1 MNHDSSHL
9 DGDEKAWYRHPF
21 LWMAILL
28 PATAVVAGLITL
40 YIAIV
45 NADDPVVDEWYK
57 EGKAINRSAEQEQL
71 AARLGIRLE
80 LSQVGAGVQARLLAD
95 TAIPM
100 PSSIKVAMRHPT
112 LADRDVVIEL
122 VNLEDNQYRGDGV
135 LPQDGRRNVTVTAEG
150 NHWRL
155 YQTIFT
161 DSDNLHLG
169 AVPAS

>member
-1 MNHDSSHL
+1 MSLDSSHP
-9 DGDEKAWYRHPF
+9 DADKAWYRHPF
-21 LWMAILL
+21 LWLAILL

-71 AARLGIRLE
+71 AARLGIGLE
-80 LSQVGAGVQARLLAD
+80 LSQVGAGVQARLLAA

-100 PSSIKVAMRHPT
+100 PPSIKVALRHPT
-112 LADRDVVIEL
+112 IADRDVVIEL
-122 VNLEDNQYRGDGV
+122 INQDGSHYRGDGM
-135 LPQDGRRNVTVTAEG
+135 LPDDGRRNVTVTAEG

-155 YQTIFT
+155 YETVFT
-161 DSDNLHLG
+161 DSGMLQLG
-169 AVPAS
+169 AKPAS